1 VGSGFSDGCHLPP
14 RLLAPSSSC
23 GNDDDRARIW
33 LSLKSLM
40 DRSCGCSKTCGC
52 VWRKSNTLVFLA
64 RGSGVLSGKCESDFA
79 ASTVP
84 SYCGDPPRK
93 FSLDGRPIAIQW
105 CPQSDSPKATRS
117 ETRKQQPAPGV
128 CLYSYILSCTRDSST
143 EKFDPPELGRVSG
156 FKYRLVQMIRC
167 A

>member
-1 VGSGFSDGCHLPP
+1 M
-14 RLLAPSSSC
+14 RLLKNLRVRLAKIQYARLSC
-23 GNDDDRARIW
+23 PRFR
-33 LSLKSLM
+33 
-40 DRSCGCSKTCGC
+40 RSP
-52 VWRKSNTLVFLA
+52 
-64 RGSGVLSGKCESDFA
+64 GKCESDFA

-156 FKYRLVQMIRC
+156 FKYLVQMIRY